1 MSSKTVFVF
10 LSLTGETPSLMG
22 RLYAESPRGR
32 ETCAFEFDPGWL
44 RDNGGR
50 GFLDPDLRMAPGRQ
64 YAPANKEM
72 FGLFSDS
79 CPDRWG
85 RQLMR
90 RWEAISA
97 DRENR
102 APRQLTETDYLL
114 GVCDEARMGA
124 LRFALRPEGPFL
136 SAGSDAVPPWAA
148 LREMEDASLAFERD
162 GETPNVLRVKKLL
175 APGAALG
182 GARPKA
188 TVKDARGDLW
198 IAKFPSVRDEHDAGA
213 WEQAV
218 HELAKACG
226 LSVPESRLE
235 RFSNSGSTYVAK
247 RFDRDGPGRRPF
259 SSAMALLGQTDGAD
273 AEGGVGYPDI
283 ADLIAAWGA
292 RPEEDLT
299 ELWKRIVF
307 GMAVSNTDDHLR
319 NHGFLWTPEG
329 WRLSPMYDV
338 NPVPHGKALSL
349 NVSPDG
355 ARIDPDLAIEAAPL
369 YGMEKRQA
377 RDTAREMLRTVKSL
391 WRPVSERCGIGRA
404 EQRKMEP
411 AFEAAELYG

>member
-1 MSSKTVFVF
+1 MPSKTIFVF
-10 LSLTGETPSLMG
+10 LSLMGEIPSLMG

-50 GFLDPDLRMAPGRQ
+50 GFLDPDLRMVPGRQ
-64 YAPANKEM
+64 YAPADKEL

-102 APRQLTETDYLL
+102 APRQLAETDYLL

-136 SAGSDAVPPWAA
+136 SAGGGDAVPPWAA

-162 GETPNVLRVKKLL
+162 GEAPNVLRVKKLL

-235 RFSNSGSTYVAK
+235 RFSNSGSTYVVK
-247 RFDRDGPGRRPF
+247 RFDRNGPGRRHF

-283 ADLIAAWGA
+283 ADLIVRDPRFLIEGIEHGRPASQSRFFMDSRGVAPVPDVRREPRSLRESAFAERVARRRPHRSRAGDRSRAALRNGKEAGPGHGA
-292 RPEEDLT
+292 GGAADGQKPLAAGLGAVRDRPRGTEEDGT
-299 ELWKRIVF
+299 
-307 GMAVSNTDDHLR
+307 
-319 NHGFLWTPEG
+319 GF
-329 WRLSPMYDV
+329 
-338 NPVPHGKALSL
+338 
-349 NVSPDG
+349 
-355 ARIDPDLAIEAAPL
+355 
-369 YGMEKRQA
+369 
-377 RDTAREMLRTVKSL
+377 
-391 WRPVSERCGIGRA
+391 
-404 EQRKMEP
+404 
-411 AFEAAELYG
+411 